1 MQSFQDLRHAIRV
14 LRRNPSFTAGTL
26 LTLTLG
32 IGATMVVFSIVYG
45 VLLRPLPYVDAD
57 RLVRLSEVY
66 PGVSLPHGG
75 HITNVTYYAWVDRS
89 PQAIESLAAYKGREY
104 TVGFPGNP
112 ARVRGAEVSP
122 ALFPVLRV
130 RPELGR
136 FFGEGEAG
144 AGANLAVVLSTRL
157 WETRF
162 GGRRDLVGQAL
173 SIDGR
178 PHIIVGI
185 APRGFAFPDGGAD
198 LWTPYVVE
206 RPLGA
211 NPEITIFFALARL
224 KLGYTANQAEA
235 EGTAVTRALG
245 ETPLGAR
252 VALGAAGPATI
263 RVNRLV
269 DDMTSEVKPALLLV
283 SSGVVCVL
291 LIVCVNVANLFLSRS
306 VARERE
312 LATRAALGAPRAR
325 LVRELLA
332 ESLVLSTLGAA
343 LACLLL
349 TWSLPLLLRLA
360 PADFPRLGDIRV
372 DVRVLTFALAL
383 ALFTTVASALI
394 PALRATRVDLAD
406 RLRGADGA
414 SGGGFRATHAQRV
427 RDALIVLE
435 AAFAV
440 VLLVAA
446 TLLTRSL
453 VRLTGVDPGYDPESV
468 LTARVFVPGGDDAA
482 AQRRRQLLEA
492 LLERARA
499 LPGVVAAGGGNM
511 MPLDGAS
518 FRAGFPAPG
527 SYRQANATTPSRVAV
542 GLRYTVTPG
551 YAEALGLRLRAG
563 RFFSPADV
571 SSPGVT
577 WVVNQEFARLYL
589 PADPVGMRF
598 PWSRDNHDADLEIIG
613 IVDNVLKDGLD
624 QAPEPAFYVPLREP
638 VWGDLLLLIR
648 TVGDPGAVAPALR
661 QVVAQTAPDAAVEL
675 VPLQTRLGASVDR
688 PRSATG
694 IFVGFGLLAL
704 ALASIGLHAA
714 ISYSLSQR
722 WRELGLRAALGAD
735 RRELLRMVMRE
746 GLGRAVVGIILG
758 LIAAAG
764 LAHLMKGL
772 LFEIPSLDPV
782 AFVASPILLIVVAAL
797 ACLRPALNAS
807 AADPAD
813 ALRQR

>member
-1 MQSFQDLRHAIRV
+1 VQDLRHAVRA

-32 IGATMVVFSIVYG
+32 IGATTVVFSIVYG
-45 VLLRPLPYVDAD
+45 VLVRPLPYVDAD
-57 RLVRLSEVY
+57 RLVRLSETY
-66 PGVSLPHGG
+66 PGVAVPHGG
-75 HITNVTYYAWVDRS
+75 HLTNTTYHAWVDRG
-89 PQAIESLAAYKGREY
+89 PQAIESVAAYKGREY
-104 TVGFPGNP
+104 TVGFPGGP
-112 ARVRGAEVSP
+112 ARVRGADVSP
-122 ALFPVLRV
+122 ALFPVLGV

-136 FFGEGEAG
+136 FFEEREAT
-144 AGANLAVVLSTRL
+144 AGANLAVVVSARL

-178 PHIIVGI
+178 PHVIVGI
-185 APRGFAFPDGGAD
+185 APRGFAFPDGADD

-224 KLGYTANQAEA
+224 KPGYTANQAEA

-245 ETPLGAR
+245 GTPLGAR
-252 VALGAAGPATI
+252 VALGAAGPTSI

-269 DDMTSEVKPALLLV
+269 DDMTSEVKPALILV
-283 SSGVVCVL
+283 SAGVACVL

-312 LATRAALGAPRAR
+312 LATRAALGAPRSQ
-325 LVRELLA
+325 LIRELLA
-332 ESLVLSTLGAA
+332 ESLVLSTFGAVLGY
-343 LACLLL
+343 LLL
-349 TWSLPLLLRLA
+349 TWSLPLLLRVA
-360 PADFPRLGDIRV
+360 PADFPRLSDIRV
-372 DVRVLTFALAL
+372 DFRVMAFALVL
-383 ALFTTVASALI
+383 ALFTTVASALV
-394 PALRATRVDLAD
+394 PALQATRIDLAD
-406 RLRGADGA
+406 RLRGAEGGR
-414 SGGGFRATHAQRV
+414 GGGFRATHAQRL

-440 VLLVAA
+440 VLLIAA

-453 VRLTGVDPGYDPESV
+453 IRLTSVDPGYDADSV

-482 AQRRRQLLEA
+482 AQRRRQLLET

-527 SYRQANATTPSRVAV
+527 SFRQANATNPSRIAV

-551 YAEALGLRLRAG
+551 YAEALRLRLRAG
-563 RFFSPADV
+563 RFFTPADV
-571 SSPGVT
+571 SSPAAT
-577 WVVNQEFARLYL
+577 WIVNQEFARLYL
-589 PADPVGMRF
+589 PANPVGMKF
-598 PWSRDNHDADLEIIG
+598 PWSRDDQDVDLEIIG
-613 IVDNVLKDGLD
+613 IVDNMLKDGLD

-638 VWGDLLLLIR
+638 VWGDLLLLVR
-648 TVGDPGAVAPALR
+648 TMGDPGALAPALR
-661 QVVAQTAPDAAVEL
+661 EVVARAAPDAAVEL
-675 VPLQTRLGASVDR
+675 VPLRTRLGASVER
-688 PRSATG
+688 PRSATS
-694 IFVGFGLLAL
+694 IFIGFGLLAL

-735 RRELLRMVMRE
+735 RRQLLGMVMRE
-746 GLGRAVVGIILG
+746 GLGRAVVGIVIGLVAAVGLG
-758 LIAAAG
+758 R
-764 LAHLMKGL
+764 LMRGL

-782 AFVASPILLIVVAAL
+782 AFVAAPVLLIAVAAL
-797 ACLRPALNAS
+797 ACLHPALRAS
-807 AADPAD
+807 ATDPAD